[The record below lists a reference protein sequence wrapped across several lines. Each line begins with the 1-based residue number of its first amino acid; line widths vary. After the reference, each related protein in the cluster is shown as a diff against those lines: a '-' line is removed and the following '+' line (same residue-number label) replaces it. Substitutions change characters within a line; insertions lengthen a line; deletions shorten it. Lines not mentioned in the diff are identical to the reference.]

1 MAVGRGLQSLIRKKR
16 GARNQRSGIRNQKA
30 VQGDGVFWLD
40 VAEIKPNPEQPRKEF
55 QKAGLATLAAS
66 IREHGILEPLVVE
79 KIEAPTR
86 SGLKVDYRLIAG
98 ERRLRAAKLVNVR
111 QVPVI
116 IRKARDDRTRLL
128 LSLVENIQREDLN
141 AIERAEAFQKLQ
153 KEFGLS
159 QKEIAERVG
168 FSRVAISN
176 TIRLLELDAKIKES
190 VRAGELSEGHGRA
203 ILSVAEEERDHLF
216 RHFKENPVSVRE
228 AEAAARQLA
237 KARAVPVREASEER
251 ARLEDK
257 LRRALGAPVRITR
270 RGKRG
275 SIAVIYSSH
284 EELEAILR
292 KLLGGED

>member
-1 MAVGRGLQSLIRKKR
+1 M
-16 GARNQRSGIRNQKA
+16 
-30 VQGDGVFWLD
+30 FWLD

-79 KIEAPTR
+79 KIELPTKK
-86 SGLKVDYRLIAG
+86 GMKVEYRLIAG
-98 ERRLRAAKLVNVR
+98 ERRLRAAKLVSVR

-141 AIERAEAFQKLQ
+141 PIERAEAFKKLQ
-153 KEFGLS
+153 DEFGLA

-168 FSRVAISN
+168 FSRVAVSN
-176 TIRLLELDAKIKES
+176 TMRLLELELKMKES

-203 ILSVAEEERDHLF
+203 LLAVAKEERAHLF
-216 RHFKENPVSVRE
+216 QHFKENPVSVRE

-251 ARLEDK
+251 AQLEDK
-257 LRRALGAPVRITR
+257 LRRVLGVAVRVTH

-275 SIAVIYSSH
+275 SIALIYQTK
-284 EELEAILR
+284 EELDILVK
-292 KLLGGED
+292 KLLR